1 MATVGRG
8 MVRVERFAG
17 PPIGPPPFFERNPQY
32 LADGVVLA
40 EGGQVVLGDGEAV
53 IDRDG
58 TVLTGSTVSRDR
70 VTVILTSVG
79 EFQLLP
85 GGLLLTPYGELLD
98 LQALRSDPSTG
109 GATSMPTV
117 PTTPPSADGRAR
129 PDHPRRLSTVQRH
142 PFDPV
147 SAALGVLAVLAGL
160 LVTLGEAADARHQR
174 PVVAR
179 RRRGDRRPRR

>member
-8 MVRVERFAG
+8 MVRVERFDG

-40 EGGQVVLGDGEAV
+40 AGGQVVLGDGEAV

-98 LQALRSDPSTG
+98 LQALRGDASTD
-109 GATSMPTV
+109 GATTV
-117 PTTPPSADGRAR
+117 PALPTTPPSPTAE
-129 PDHPRRLSTVQRH
+129 
-142 PFDPV
+142 PV
-147 SAALGVLAVLAGL
+147 PTIPGG
-160 LVTLGEAADARHQR
+160 
-174 PVVAR
+174 
-179 RRRGDRRPRR
+179 